1 MKFNYLDYTLLITVY
16 LYQNAN
22 CLIQE
27 QARSE
32 DTIALNLCEFAGIRE
47 NVLI

>member
-1 MKFNYLDYTLLITVY
+1 MKFNYLDYTLLITV
-16 LYQNAN
+16 LYRNAT
-22 CLIQE
+22 CSIQD
-27 QARSE
+27 QARFE